1 MIDSGT
7 HRDLYREMLRVA
19 TWELRLR
26 RFIEEGKTSGFY
38 HAGRGQEATAVGATL
53 ALEERDYLLYDHRG
67 MGHVIAK
74 GVPIERLF
82 ADFLGF
88 AEGTT
93 RGLGAGIVHIAWPQL
108 GVLGQSGTLGGSFPI
123 AAGAGMSARYRGTD
137 QVTLCFFGE
146 GASNRGTFHESANV
160 ASLWKLPVIWLCE
173 NNGYAVS
180 VPASASLS
188 VPQVADRAS
197 AYGMPGVVVDGMDP
211 VAVYEAVAEAVARAR
226 AGGGPTLIEAMTY
239 RYRGHYEGDP
249 QTYRP
254 EGELQAWE
262 AKDPLVTFPARLVA
276 EGHATAEWIESVRAE
291 VTAEVEAAAQT
302 ALGGTKPDVSRLYEY
317 VYADEDHQ
325 GRPAT

>member
-1 MIDSGT
+1 MIDSGK
-7 HRDLYREMLRVA
+7 HRDLYREVLRVA

-26 RFIEEGKTSGFY
+26 RFIEEGRTSGFY

-53 ALEERDYLLYDHRG
+53 ALRDDDYLLYDHRG
-67 MGHVIAK
+67 MGHAIAK
-74 GVPIERLF
+74 GVPIHKLF
-82 ADFLGF
+82 ADFLGY

-93 RGLGAGIVHIAWPQL
+93 RGLGAGIVHIAWPEK

-137 QVTLCFFGE
+137 QVVLCFFGE

-160 ASLWKLPVIWLCE
+160 AALWNLPVIWLCE

-180 VPASASLS
+180 VPAAASLS

-211 VAVYEAVAEAVARAR
+211 VAVYEAVTEAVERAR
-226 AGGGPTLIEAMTY
+226 SGGGPTLIEAMTY

-254 EGELQAWE
+254 DGELAEWE
-262 AKDPLVTFPARLVA
+262 AKDPLITFPQRLIA
-276 EGHATAEWIESVRAE
+276 EGHATPEWIEQVRAE
-291 VTAEVEAAAQT
+291 VIEEVEAAAQK
-302 ALGGTKPDVSRLYEY
+302 ALGGTKPDISRLYQY
-317 VYADEDHQ
+317 VYADEA
-325 GRPAT
+325 GSTAE